1 MKSQTDLLTNELE
14 TFRTKVKILISQLY
28 RDTVKDHT
36 GAVISEVFLAD
47 EWEYEGQVFNA
58 LTEHGMAYI
67 VDQKIVELF
76 SWNDLDTESLIEV
89 VQILED
95 KDFD

>member
-1 MKSQTDLLTNELE
+1 MKSQTDQLINELE
-14 TFRTKVKILISQLY
+14 TFRSKVNALISQLY

-36 GAVISEVFLAD
+36 GAVLSEVFLAD

-67 VDQKIVELF
+67 VDQEIVELF
-76 SWNDLDTESLIEV
+76 NWNDLDTESLIEV